1 MALLKSQSKRQGGL
15 YHIQVTDKAYGPLA
29 DQAELRLSILR
40 LIEKRSRQNKT
51 DLEIH
56 Y

>member
-1 MALLKSQSKRQGGL
+1 MALFKSQSKRQGGL

-29 DQAELRLSILR
+29 YQAKLRLNILR
-40 LIEKRSRQNKT
+40 LIEKRSRQNKI
-51 DLEIH
+51 DFEIH